1 MKQNEK
7 YRYAEH
13 CLYSYRKNQETY
25 RTIKLELQRLRSG
38 SDVHGQ
44 NYGKRTQT
52 GSISPVERYVER
64 IEKLE
69 YHLRRIKQELK
80 PVLKVILETRH
91 KTPWNI
97 MRVILE
103 SYYLDHGHSEHIRAR
118 YRLTRKAYYEE
129 RRRLVRRVI
138 FHMETSRTQKKSAR
152 SSRPWSNNVR

>member
-13 CLYSYRKNQETY
+13 CLYSYRKHQETY

-69 YHLRRIKQELK
+69 YHLKRLKQEIK
-80 PVLKVILETRH
+80 PVLKVIIETRH

-138 FHMETSRTQKKSAR
+138 THMETSRTQKKSAR
-152 SSRPWSNNVR
+152 SFRP